1 MEKFD
6 IRLDPRR
13 CALVNI
19 DMQND
24 FVSPGG
30 FNSRQGKNCG
40 PMQSII
46 PTIQFLLQELPADLK
61 RIHIATIREPDGSD
75 NHWRR
80 HNIIPKKV
88 RINLENRSA
97 DINMLRGTWGA
108 EIVDALKPGPADSI
122 FYKRR
127 YSAFYGTDLE
137 MCLRCWDIDTLIF
150 TGVVTE
156 ICVETTVRSAFVRD
170 FDVIVVEDAVA
181 SFNETSYRSSLDLMA
196 EAFGMVLSAS
206 EVITLFDI

>member
-1 MEKFD
+1 MEKPD

-13 CALVNI
+13 CALLLI

-46 PTIQFLLQELPADLK
+46 PTIQFLAQELPADLK

-80 HNIIPKKV
+80 HKIVPQKV
-88 RINLENRSA
+88 RNNLENRSD

-108 EIVDALKPGPADSI
+108 EIVDALKPGPADPI
-122 FYKRR
+122 FLKRR

-137 MCLRCWDIDTLIF
+137 MCLRCWNIDTLIF

-170 FDVIVVEDAVA
+170 FDVIVAQDAVA
-181 SFNETSYRSSLDLMA
+181 SFNEAAYRASLRLIAD
-196 EAFGMVLSAS
+196 AFGMVLPAAKVV
-206 EVITLFDI
+206 ELFHA